1 MRKVLKGVGN
11 QSMETCFRM
20 NVTLCMQRAL
30 TEAEAQQ
37 LTCPLDA
44 AIRLAG
50 APVELLWVKGVTG
63 HTLRP
68 CENVIKHV
76 IDPTRPDLWFPIDCE
91 NCEPCEARLQHLRK
105 IGVL

>member
-1 MRKVLKGVGN
+1 MRLHLDREGDVRQSGDAGEFRRQLGVIDF
-11 QSMETCFRM
+11 EEIRHVAF
-20 NVTLCMQRAL
+20 
-30 TEAEAQQ
+30 AE
-37 LTCPLDA
+37 LDGT
-44 AIRLAG
+44 IDRLAG